1 MVLAANEAD
10 AAAAIAAPRQA
21 LAIEEAL
28 PSMPP
33 VVHARIDA
41 ERQVKVA

>member
-1 MVLAANEAD
+1 MVHAANEAD
-10 AAAAIAAPRQA
+10 AAAAIAALRQA
-21 LAIEEAL
+21 LAIGEAL

-41 ERQVKVA
+41 ARQVKVA